1 MISRPVLR
9 LAIRLGVL
17 LAAGA
22 GAQAA
27 WSAGYFASLAV
38 CAGLGVWAIGRI
50 AAEALEGRA
59 DADAAGE
66 HLQGALLARERQA
79 KTLTAYLD
87 HAPVPLL
94 ATRARG
100 GVEAINLA
108 ARRMFATDDVLADPP
123 EALTA
128 AMLGLEPGVRQSLTL
143 EITGSP
149 RAYAL
154 TMAEV
159 VSDGDFVRI
168 AALTDVQAEVQVAEA
183 AAHRELMLVL
193 SHEIMN
199 SMTPVTSLAQTAAL
213 LLREVDGDDEAL
225 RQARESVESLSRRS
239 SGLLRFVDGYR
250 ALARLPEPQIQP
262 TDVSQLLEDM
272 ARLFHGR
279 WDASGVALHTEI
291 APLLR
296 KRLDGGLLSQ
306 AVLNVLTNA
315 AEAALAADGTP
326 WVKLTAFDH
335 GEGLSIVV
343 EDSGTGFADLDPALA
358 FRPFLSTKAEGSGI
372 GLAITRQIVLAHGG
386 EVTAAQSPGGG
397 ARVCIMI

>member
-1 MISRPVLR
+1 MVSRPALR
-9 LAIRLGVL
+9 LAIRLGIL

-27 WSAGYFASLAV
+27 WNAGYFASLAV

-59 DADAAGE
+59 DADAAEE

-79 KTLTAYLD
+79 KTLTAFLD

-94 ATRARG
+94 AMRARG
-100 GVEAINLA
+100 DIEAINLA
-108 ARRMFATDDVLADPP
+108 ARRMFATDDVVAAPP
-123 EALTA
+123 EALAA

-143 EITGSP
+143 EVTGSP

-199 SMTPVTSLAQTAAL
+199 SMTPVTSLAQTAAI

-250 ALARLPEPQIQP
+250 ALARLPEPQMQP

-272 ARLFHGR
+272 ALLFRGR
-279 WDASGVALHTEI
+279 WSAQGVELHTDV
-291 APLLR
+291 APALR
-296 KRLDGGLLSQ
+296 KRLDGGLMSQ
-306 AVLNVLTNA
+306 ALLNVLTNA
-315 AEAALAADGTP
+315 AEAALAGDRTP
-326 WVKLTAFDH
+326 WVKLDARDN
-335 GEGLSIVV
+335 GERLLIAI
-343 EDSGTGFADLDPALA
+343 EDSGEGFTDLDPALA
-358 FRPFLSTKAEGSGI
+358 FRPFLSTKAGGSGV

-386 EVTAAQSPGGG
+386 EVTAGQNTAGG
-397 ARVCIMI
+397 ARVTIVL